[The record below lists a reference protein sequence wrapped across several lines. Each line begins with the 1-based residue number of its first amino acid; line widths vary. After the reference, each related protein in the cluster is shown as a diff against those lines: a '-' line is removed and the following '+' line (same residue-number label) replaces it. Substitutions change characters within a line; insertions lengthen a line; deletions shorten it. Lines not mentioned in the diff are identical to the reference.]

1 MTEFI
6 INSDQL
12 ERLIE
17 AIEHNTGR
25 EVNRMVIDGKRA
37 TEIVRCEDCRYANED
52 GDECVYFAAWESLPD
67 GDEFRDVYVD
77 VVPDGFCAWGERR
90 QP

>member
-17 AIEHNTGR
+17 AIEHDTGR
-25 EVNRMVIDGKRA
+25 EINRMVIDGVRA
-37 TEIVRCEDCRYANED
+37 VEIVRCRDCEYYNDYLGSCMRRLYPY
-52 GDECVYFAAWESLPD
+52 GTT
-67 GDEFRDVYVD
+67 
-77 VVPDGFCAWGERR
+77 PDGFCAWGERGTSE
-90 QP
+90 